1 MNHYRRL
8 IASNLLIKLIKKWKL
23 PYCELMNIFEEI
35 KKILAEILDI
45 EKNNITL
52 ETYLIRELGAESID
66 LLELAVAI
74 NSEFNI
80 DVNDDEIFLRKLR
93 QYVTE
98 AKQQNN
104 DLLQNLVEKL
114 PFLSRKRLEEIIAD
128 LEGGPTLKVKDL
140 ISYIQTFR

>member
-1 MNHYRRL
+1 MDIL
-8 IASNLLIKLIKKWKL
+8 
-23 PYCELMNIFEEI
+23 EEI

-45 EKNNITL
+45 ENHIITP

-74 NSEFNI
+74 NSRFNI

-98 AKQQNN
+98 AKEQNN
-104 DLLQNLVEKL
+104 DLLLYLVKKL
-114 PFLSRKRLEEIIAD
+114 PFLSRKRLENIMAN
-128 LEGGPTLKVKDL
+128 LKGGPTLKVKDL
-140 ISYIQTFR
+140 ISYIERQKSWNINSRLHL

>member
-1 MNHYRRL
+1 MDIL
-8 IASNLLIKLIKKWKL
+8 
-23 PYCELMNIFEEI
+23 EEI

-45 EKNNITL
+45 ENHIITP

-74 NSEFNI
+74 NSRFNI

-104 DLLQNLVEKL
+104 DLLGYLVEKL
-114 PFLSRKRLEEIIAD
+114 PFLSRKRLENIIAD
-128 LEGGPTLKVKDL
+128 LEGGPTLKVKDI
-140 ISYIQTFR
+140 ISYIDFQINNFTVLSVVDV

>member
-1 MNHYRRL
+1 MDIL
-8 IASNLLIKLIKKWKL
+8 
-23 PYCELMNIFEEI
+23 EEI

-45 EKNNITL
+45 ENHIITP

-74 NSEFNI
+74 NSRFNI

-104 DLLQNLVEKL
+104 DLLGYLVEKL
-114 PFLSRKRLEEIIAD
+114 PFLSSKRLENIIAD
-128 LEGGPTLKVKDL
+128 LEGGPTLKVKDI
-140 ISYIQTFR
+140 ISYIDFQINNFTVLSVVDV

>member
-1 MNHYRRL
+1 MDIL
-8 IASNLLIKLIKKWKL
+8 
-23 PYCELMNIFEEI
+23 EEI

-45 EKNNITL
+45 ENHIITP

-74 NSEFNI
+74 NSGFNI

-104 DLLQNLVEKL
+104 DLLRYLVEKL
-114 PFLSRKRLEEIIAD
+114 PFLSRKRLENIIAD
-128 LEGGPTLKVKDL
+128 LEGGPTLKVKDI
-140 ISYIQTFR
+140 ISYIDFQINNFTVLSVVDV

>member
-1 MNHYRRL
+1 MDIL
-8 IASNLLIKLIKKWKL
+8 
-23 PYCELMNIFEEI
+23 EEI
-35 KKILAEILDI
+35 TEILAEILDI
-45 EKNNITL
+45 ENHNISP

-74 NSEFNI
+74 NSGFNI

-104 DLLQNLVEKL
+104 DLLRYLVEKL
-114 PFLSRKRLEEIIAD
+114 PFLSRKRLENIIAD

-140 ISYIQTFR
+140 ISYIEWQKSWNTNSRLHL

>member
-1 MNHYRRL
+1 MDIL
-8 IASNLLIKLIKKWKL
+8 
-23 PYCELMNIFEEI
+23 EEI

-45 EKNNITL
+45 ENHIITP

-74 NSEFNI
+74 NSGFNI

-104 DLLQNLVEKL
+104 DLLQYLVEKL

-140 ISYIQTFR
+140 ISYIERQKSWNINSRLYL

>member
-1 MNHYRRL
+1 MDIL
-8 IASNLLIKLIKKWKL
+8 
-23 PYCELMNIFEEI
+23 EEI

-45 EKNNITL
+45 ENHIITP

-66 LLELAVAI
+66 LLELAIAI
-74 NSEFNI
+74 NSGFNI

-104 DLLQNLVEKL
+104 DLLRYLVEKL
-114 PFLSRKRLEEIIAD
+114 PFLSRKRLENIMAD

-140 ISYIQTFR
+140 ISYIKWQKSWNINSRLHL